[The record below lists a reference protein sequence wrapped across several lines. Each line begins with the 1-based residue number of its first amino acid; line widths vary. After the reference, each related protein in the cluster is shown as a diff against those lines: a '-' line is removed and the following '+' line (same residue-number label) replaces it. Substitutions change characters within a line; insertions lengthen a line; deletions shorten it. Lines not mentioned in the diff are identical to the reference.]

1 MTKPGEATGIG
12 AGALSG
18 ATGPPGVE
26 INGGIAAGVRS
37 VVRIVVTSVGRAGTF
52 SFAAVGDA
60 AEGPGRNLA
69 GRIAVSAVSQ
79 PRPVAD
85 VNDLAAALDAQ
96 PRSPLLGGATGAAV
110 VAKVAGRVGPLRF
123 LARRTPMWLVVT
135 VAPAV
140 HASVTRGAEE
150 LALVASHLV
159 HRTRA
164 AGVEPDPERIRRAA
178 VQLVTGARVEPAAE
192 PRYAPMVVAWLG
204 RALRA
209 TVPFSPGVAT
219 PNPRQLARATAA
231 VDPSTLCGTAPL
243 PAGQHEANDP

>member
-1 MTKPGEATGIG
+1 MTEPGKANRIG
-12 AGALSG
+12 AGASSG
-18 ATGPPGVE
+18 APGAPGAD
-26 INGGIAAGVRS
+26 GGIADGVRS
-37 VVRIVVTSVGRAGTF
+37 VVRTVVTSVGRAGAF
-52 SFAAVGDA
+52 SLAAVGDA

-69 GRIAVSAVSQ
+69 GRIAVSAVGQ

-85 VNDLAAALDAQ
+85 VSALAAALDAH
-96 PRSPLLGGATGAAV
+96 PRSPLLGGATGAAA
-110 VAKVAGRVGPLRF
+110 VAKLAGRVGPLRF
-123 LARRTPMWLVVT
+123 LARRTPMWIVVT

-140 HASVTRGAEE
+140 HASVARGSEE

-164 AGVEPDPERIRRAA
+164 AGVEPDPERVRRAA
-178 VQLVTGARVEPAAE
+178 VQLVTGARVEPAVE

-209 TVPFSPGVAT
+209 TVPFSPGVST
-219 PNPRQLARATAA
+219 PNPRQLAVATAA

-243 PAGQHEANDP
+243 PTGQHETNHP